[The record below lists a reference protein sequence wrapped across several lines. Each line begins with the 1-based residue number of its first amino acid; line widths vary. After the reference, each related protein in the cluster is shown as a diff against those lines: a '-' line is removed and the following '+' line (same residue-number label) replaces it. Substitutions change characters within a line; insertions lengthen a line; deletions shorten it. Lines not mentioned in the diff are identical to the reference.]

1 MSIARI
7 IKAAAAALACSA
19 AGHMPAHAQAY
30 PQLTILVG
38 SPTGGSYD
46 LYARVIARHMGRHL
60 PGLPNVVVQ
69 NLPGGGGYAAV
80 NQLANTA
87 PKDGSVI
94 ATFSRAVPMQPLIDK
109 TGVHFDPQQLL
120 WIGSPSDE
128 VGLALSW
135 HKSPVKTFDD
145 LQKTGMTVAS
155 TGPGTDTNVFA
166 RVVANVLGI
175 KLKLVSGYRG
185 AADMLLAVERGEV
198 DGAVGISWASLW
210 PHKKDWVENNQVN
223 FLIQLTLQDGH
234 ERLRGVP
241 RIIDVVSKQEDR
253 DLLDVIFARQTM
265 AYPYAAAP
273 GIPPERL
280 AALRKA
286 FAATLTDSEFL
297 AETMKSG
304 MSIKP
309 VSAEQMTT
317 IVKRVYSSAP
327 AMIERVKTAMSA
339 TNE

>member
-1 MSIARI
+1 MARSRI
-7 IKAAAAALACSA
+7 IKAAVAVLAFSTAGLDQAAAQS
-19 AGHMPAHAQAY
+19 Y

-60 PGLPNVVVQ
+60 TGTPSIVVQ

-109 TGVHFDPQQLL
+109 TGVHFDPQLL
-120 WIGSPSDE
+120 EWIGSPSDE

-135 HKSPVKTFDD
+135 HKSPIKNLAD
-145 LQKTGMTVAS
+145 LRKNGMTVAS

-210 PHKKDWVENNQVN
+210 PNRKDWVENNQVN

-234 ERLRGVP
+234 ERLKGVP
-241 RIIDVVSKQEDR
+241 RIIDAVTKQEDR
-253 DLLDVIFARQTM
+253 DLLEVIFARQTM

-273 GIPPERL
+273 GVPAARL
-280 AALRKA
+280 AALRQA
-286 FAATLTDSEFL
+286 FAATLTDPEFL
-297 AETMKSG
+297 AETQKSG
-304 MSIKP
+304 MAVKP
-309 VSAEQMTT
+309 VTADQMTA
-317 IVKRVYSSAP
+317 IVKRVYASTP
-327 AMIERVKTAMSA
+327 AMIDRVKAAMSA
-339 TNE
+339 PNE

>member
-1 MSIARI
+1 MSNARI
-7 IKAAAAALACSA
+7 IWTAAAAALAVLP
-19 AGHMPAHAQAY
+19 AGHAPAQAQA
-30 PQLTILVG
+30 QLTILVG

-46 LYARVIARHMGRHL
+46 LYARVIARHIGRHL
-60 PGLPNVVVQ
+60 PGQPTVVVQ
-69 NLPGGGGYAAV
+69 NLPGGGGYAAA

-109 TGVHFDPQQLL
+109 TGVHFDARQLE

-128 VGLALSW
+128 IALALSW
-135 HKSPVKTFDD
+135 HTSPIKSFDD
-145 LQKTGMTVAS
+145 LKKSGMTVAT

-198 DGAVGISWASLW
+198 DGAIGISWASLW
-210 PHKKDWVENNQVN
+210 PHKKDWVENKQVN
-223 FLIQLTLQDGH
+223 FLIQLTLQGSH
-234 ERLRGVP
+234 ERLHGVP
-241 RIIDVVSKQEDR
+241 RIIDVVSRQEDR

-273 GIPPERL
+273 GVPAERL
-280 AALRKA
+280 AALRSA
-286 FAATLTDSEFL
+286 FATTLADPEFL
-297 AETMKSG
+297 ADTQKSG

-309 VSAEQMTT
+309 VSAEQMAA
-317 IVKRVYSSAP
+317 IVRRVYASTP
-327 AMIERVKTAMSA
+327 AMIERVKAAMSA
-339 TNE
+339 PNE